1 VAGSAQV
8 GAGNN
13 PEAQENDN
21 MNKRRIFAA
30 ALTVAMS
37 LAGAVPIDAQV
48 TTGTIVGTVSDPNG
62 IVPRA
67 PVTIREVTKG
77 TSDSYVTDDTGSF
90 TAPFLTPGT
99 YVVEV
104 NVPGFKKWV
113 RGGVILQV
121 NQRARV
127 DVALEVGGVEETTTV
142 VAEAP
147 LLRTDSSEV
156 GTVIEERAIKEL
168 PLNGR
173 NFAALVYLTPGITP
187 GQAGENLS
195 GASTFNPRGASNFNA
210 LGHQANANAWLIDGI
225 DNNEYSFNTVII
237 APSVEQV
244 REFKVLS
251 GVFSAEFGRGAGVVS
266 VATKSGSNMLHGT
279 VFEYMRDDAFDA
291 RNFFV
296 RKVQLPD
303 GTLQVD
309 PKPPLN
315 RHQFGGAVGGAVV
328 IPGLYDGHNRTFF
341 FADYAGLKEKR
352 GQVFVNTVPTAQTRN
367 GDFSDFRG
375 TNGNLIVIYDPLTT
389 RRNPNFT
396 GPPVTATNPEFLRDP
411 FPNNIIPQ
419 NRIHSVGRNVASIYP
434 LPNGPGNFD
443 NYTSTVNRDVTDNVV
458 SGRIDHRVSDR
469 DSFFVR
475 FNWGKFKLD
484 APQGQAACCLPT
496 PAEAAARFDLGPFVA
511 GIQNTRL
518 TTHGAAF
525 NYSRMLS
532 GNFVNELRAGYAH
545 TSPFTFQ
552 SDFGIRAA
560 DSLGIRGINVTEFT
574 TGVPNIN
581 VADLTGISG
590 GPAFLPVN
598 PKQFHWQ
605 IEDALVW
612 LKGRHQLKFGYRL
625 VDRYPSPFTNTD
637 TRGTITFGRSYTNN
651 PVTNTGGSGIAGL
664 LTGYINSAARGFLL
678 EPYTLRTQEHGL
690 FIQDDFKV
698 SSRFTINA
706 GLRYEIFGAET
717 EEDNKIVNFDPVGLR
732 LIYAGED
739 GASASVNKKTQY
751 GNWAPRLGLTYDLLG
766 DATTILRTG
775 FAITYFPEQPSASN
789 MIGQQVPYTISQN
802 VTFDTNPTNFAVV
815 RTIDDPFPAIVQVKP
830 RTTAELQAANPRVLG
845 HSFENETPYAEQW
858 HLGIERRLFGAM
870 AAELTYA
877 GSAGKHLVYCYNP
890 NEIQPGIGSQ
900 ASRRLIQPL
909 NGVTSILQCD
919 PRNRSTY
926 HSGQLKITQRF
937 SGGLQF
943 LVSYTYGKALDYGGS
958 AASGGG
964 AVGNP
969 QTVTNLQAGHGPAG
983 FDVRHRGVVSGVW
996 ELPWGPGR
1004 RWLQDGGMVGAI
1016 AGGWQI
1022 SGIASLTT
1030 GRPFTVFMQ
1039 TGVNSGAPSWPNRIG
1054 SGKLDNPTVDLWYN
1068 PRDFAAP
1075 PANTYGDTGRGIL
1088 YAPGHVNFDTSLSKR
1103 FAVIG
1108 RTNVEFRWDAFNL
1121 FNHPGFGF
1129 PNQNFDAPTAG
1140 RITSTVVDNRSMQ
1153 FSLKLNF

>member
-1 VAGSAQV
+1 
-8 GAGNN
+8 
-13 PEAQENDN
+13 
-21 MNKRRIFAA
+21 MTKRRIFTA
-30 ALTVAMS
+30 ALMVAMGVV
-37 LAGAVPIDAQV
+37 AAEPTAAQV
-48 TTGTIVGTVSDPNG
+48 ATGTIVGTVSDANG
-62 IVPRA
+62 VVPA
-67 PVTIREVTKG
+67 ATVTIREVNRG
-77 TSDSYVTDDTGSF
+77 TSDTYVTDATGSY
-90 TAPFLTPGT
+90 TAPFLSPGT
-99 YVVEV
+99 YTVEV
-104 NVPGFKKWV
+104 TVQGFKKWV

-127 DVALEVGGVEETTTV
+127 DVSLELGGIEETTTV
-142 VAEAP
+142 VASSP

-156 GTVIEERAIKEL
+156 GTVIEERSIKEL

-173 NFAALVYLTPGITP
+173 NFATLVYLTPGITP

-225 DNNEYSFNTVII
+225 DNNEYSFNTLII

-279 VFEYMRDDAFDA
+279 VFEYLRNDAFDA

-296 RKVQLPD
+296 RKVPLA
-303 GTLQVD
+303 GGGLQKD
-309 PKPPLN
+309 PKPPLD
-315 RHQFGGAVGGAVV
+315 RHQFGGAVGGALV
-328 IPGLYDGHNRTFF
+328 IPGLYDGHSRTFF

-367 GDFSDFRG
+367 GDFSDFRD
-375 TNGNLIVIYDPLTT
+375 TSGNLIVIYDPLTT
-389 RRNPNFT
+389 RLNPNFDSSK
-396 GPPVTATNPEFLRDP
+396 PVSATNSQFLRDP
-411 FPNNIIPQ
+411 YSGNVILPNQINA
-419 NRIHSVGRNVASIYP
+419 VGRNVASIYP
-434 LPNGPGNFD
+434 LPNGPGNFN
-443 NYTSTVNRDVTDNVV
+443 NYTSTVNRDTTDHVF
-458 SGRIDHRVSDR
+458 SGRIDHKVSDK
-469 DSFFVR
+469 DSFFAR

-484 APQGQAACCLPT
+484 APQGQSACCLPT

-525 NYSRMLS
+525 NYSRVISPAL
-532 GNFVNELRAGYAH
+532 VNELRTGYAK
-545 TSPFTFQ
+545 TVPFTFQ
-552 SDFGIRAA
+552 SDFGIHAA

-574 TGVPNIN
+574 TGLPNIT
-581 VADLTGISG
+581 VTDVTGISG

-598 PKQFHWQ
+598 PKPFHWQ

-637 TRGTITFGRSYTNN
+637 TRGTINFGKNYTNN
-651 PVTNTGGSGIAGL
+651 PVTNAGGSSIASL

-698 SSRFTINA
+698 SSRFTVNA
-706 GLRYEIFGAET
+706 GVRYEIFRAET
-717 EEDNKIVNFDPVGLR
+717 EEHNKIVNFDPVNLR

-739 GASASVNKKTQY
+739 GATRSVNKKTDY
-751 GNWAPRLGLTYDLLG
+751 GNVAPRLGLTYDLFG
-766 DATTILRTG
+766 DASTILRTG
-775 FAITYFPEQPSASN
+775 FGITYFPEQPSASN

-802 VTFDTNPTNFAVV
+802 VSFATNPTDFSGV
-815 RTIDDPFPAIVQVKP
+815 RTIDDPFPAIAPIKP

-845 HSFENETPYAEQW
+845 HSFANETPYAEQW
-858 HLGIERRLFGAM
+858 HLGIERKVLAAM
-870 AAELTYA
+870 AVELTYA

-890 NEIQPGIGSQ
+890 NEVQPGIGSQ
-900 ASRRLIQPL
+900 ESRRLIQPL
-909 NGVTSILQCD
+909 NRLNNMLQCD

-926 HSGQLKITQRF
+926 HSGHLKVTQRF
-937 SGGLQF
+937 SSGLQF

-969 QTVTNLQAGHGPAG
+969 QTITNLEAGHGPSG

-996 ELPWGPGR
+996 ELPWGPNR
-1004 RWLQDGGMVGAI
+1004 RWLREGGVLGAVV
-1016 AGGWQI
+1016 GGWQI
-1022 SGIASLTT
+1022 AGIGSITT

-1039 TGVNSGAPSWPNRIG
+1039 TGVNNGAPSWPNRIG
-1054 SGKLDNPTVDLWYN
+1054 SGELDNPTVDLWFN
-1068 PRDFAAP
+1068 PKDFVAP
-1075 PANTYGDTGRGIL
+1075 SANTYGNTGRGIL
-1088 YAPGHVNFDTSLSKR
+1088 YAPGHVNVDSSLSKR
-1103 FAVIG
+1103 FAVVG

-1129 PNQNFDAPTAG
+1129 PNQNFDSPTAG
-1140 RITSTVVDNRSMQ
+1140 RITSTIVDNRSLQ
-1153 FSLKLNF
+1153 FSLKMNF